1 MHNWVPFEVST
12 QGGTPSLSSSCS
24 VEHLSGRQR
33 GFQRVPFPLRGIP
46 EAAKNPCP
54 DCRLFRESGLPDRDL
69 TQLGRS
75 TSIWK
80 QELQALSW

>member
-54 DCRLFRESGLPDRDL
+54 DCRLFGESGLPDRDL